1 MQQRLAFCRRAFYLG
16 LFLTLGTGI
25 LSAAAGSSNALPV
38 LTLIGAGIA
47 LAARIWHGHVQR
59 AARLGDNIDDPG
71 GYRLDLLR
79 NPRFTLPGRLA
90 SR

>member
-1 MQQRLAFCRRAFYLG
+1 
-16 LFLTLGTGI
+16 
-25 LSAAAGSSNALPV
+25 